1 MTGPLTA
8 RISSFRYPFC
18 VVTRPTWAKELTP
31 LPQITASKTPS
42 PNTEP
47 MVIRWQG
54 FAASLYRSSPRRCN
68 IHCVTTGASR
78 SPRFSLKFQYSRFT
92 LFLSAFLPSKVFDCA
107 IRRSVCQFQSSLL
120 PLSYRHRYR
129 LSNSRNLLC
138 RSNSR
143 SKRLFPV
150 ARYSRRAFCSGREP
164 PIRFSSAYFLVSS

>member
-92 LFLSAFLPSKVFDCA
+92 LFLSAFLPSKVFRLRNTPICFVSSNPLSFPCPTATGTDGPIA
-107 IRRSVCQFQSSLL
+107 GISYAGATPAASASFPWPGIPAGHSAAAGNHRSVSVPHIS
-120 PLSYRHRYR
+120 
-129 LSNSRNLLC
+129 
-138 RSNSR
+138 
-143 SKRLFPV
+143 
-150 ARYSRRAFCSGREP
+150 
-164 PIRFSSAYFLVSS
+164 